1 MKGPVKDA
9 ARAVIGPLADG
20 LAAIGVSPNH
30 LTVAGLV
37 LSAGAGAA
45 VAAGRLTLGAV
56 LLILGG
62 VCDMLD
68 GSVARRHGHATRF
81 GAFLDS
87 TVDRAAELLFFAGLA
102 VYFHRVEPSTL
113 YLVLTGLALGGSF
126 LISYAR
132 ARAEGLGLECQV
144 GLLERPER
152 LVLLIVAL
160 FVGPWGLRVALWI
173 LTPLAYF
180 TTWQRIAHVRA
191 ETADS

>member
-1 MKGPVKDA
+1 MKSRIKEG
-9 ARAVIGPLADG
+9 ARTVIGPLADG
-20 LAAIGVSPNH
+20 LAAAGVSPNH
-30 LTVAGLV
+30 LTLSGFV
-37 LSAGAGAA
+37 LSLAAGAA
-45 VAAGRLTLGAV
+45 TAYGLLVPGAV

-68 GSVARRHGHATRF
+68 GAVARRHGHATRF

-87 TVDRAAELLFFAGLA
+87 TVDRAAELVFFAGLA
-102 VYFHRVEPSTL
+102 VYFHRVVPSSL
-113 YLVLTGLALGGSF
+113 YLALTLLALGGSF

-132 ARAEGLGLECQV
+132 ARAEGLGLSCQV

-152 LVLLIVAL
+152 LVLLITAL
-160 FVGPWGLRVALWI
+160 FFGRVGIEVALWV

-191 ETADS
+191 ETSGS